1 MEADNGG
8 RGDSGRIGTVHLK
21 EKEGLS
27 PDEKIILQAQEC
39 LKDFKDREF
48 DNIDRAEEAIRFRSG
63 EQWPDE
69 IKRERENQPGGAKP
83 VPVLDKTNQYVRQ
96 IVNEERQNRAA
107 IRIRPVDDKGD
118 KKVAEVFTGIIRHIE
133 DASQAIEAYTCGG
146 EHAIDGGF
154 GYWRILTEYDGD
166 MSFDQEIRIKRVPNR
181 FSVALGRHADPDGA
195 DCKEGLI
202 WEDVDRK
209 VFEKLY
215 PNAKPVSFEE
225 PTDWAGKDTIRVAEY
240 MRIEERDAVIYQL
253 EDGSVSET
261 NDGTAIQ
268 ERDTTINTVKWYK
281 VTKEEILERG
291 DMLGSYIPI
300 IKVVGNELI
309 MPDGQIRL
317 SGVIEQAM
325 DPQRLH
331 NYAHAGFIEH
341 VALAPRAPWV
351 AEEGQIENYED
362 DYRKANRQ
370 NIAVLKYK
378 SVSEDGRPLPPP
390 SRTPPPGIPPGWDKM
405 LQNTEHGV
413 EASFGMYGPTVGAKS
428 QEKSGIALQEQKVQG
443 MVGNFHFPDNLARS
457 IQHTGK
463 ILLEWIPKV
472 YDTERVARILGEDG
486 EADMRYLD
494 PNQEQAIAPRL
505 DEYGQE
511 IGSIYN
517 LNVGKYDV
525 TVSTGPSYTAKRQEA
540 AEQQIAL
547 LQGNPELMQSIG
559 DLVMRNM
566 DFPGADKIADRLKTL
581 LPPQIQEMEESED
594 KQPVDPKIK
603 AMMQQMEQ
611 AGVALEE
618 RSEELVEAEKE
629 VETQATEV
637 NADKAQLAIQKQEI
651 EAAKK
656 ILTAE
661 VKMAKYEARIQQL
674 ELEKQ
679 AEQLKQEL
687 GQLSESEEG
696 ESEEKEEKLEQV
708 NASISQLGQILER
721 MSQTPQV
728 PQNLVVNVDAKGPT
742 TKEFT
747 FTKSD
752 GSQVTGQSKEIPD
765 GV

>member
-1 MEADNGG
+1 ME
-8 RGDSGRIGTVHLK
+8 
-21 EKEGLS
+21 EKEGLT

-39 LKDFKDREF
+39 LKQFKERES

-63 EQWPDE
+63 EQWPEE
-69 IKRERENQPGGAKP
+69 IKRDRENQPGGAKP

-166 MSFDQEIRIKRVPNR
+166 MSFDQEIRIKRIPNR

-202 WEDVDRK
+202 WEDINRE
-209 VFEKLY
+209 VFKNLY
-215 PNAKPVSFEE
+215 PDAKPVSFEE

-240 MRIEERDAVIYQL
+240 MRIEEKDAVIYQM

-261 NDGTAIQ
+261 NDGTAVQ
-268 ERDTTINTVKWYK
+268 ERDTKIKTVKWYK
-281 VTKEEILERG
+281 VTKEEILEQQ

-300 IKVVGNELI
+300 IKVVGNELV
-309 MPDGQIRL
+309 MPDGQVRL
-317 SGVIEQAM
+317 SGVIEAAM

-351 AEEGQIENYED
+351 AEEGQIEGYEN
-362 DYRKANRQ
+362 DYKMANRQ
-370 NIAVLKYK
+370 NIGVLKYK
-378 SVSEDGRPLPPP
+378 NVSEDGKPLPPP

-428 QEKSGIALQEQKVQG
+428 QEKSGIALQEQKSQG

-463 ILLEWIPKV
+463 ILLEWIPKI

-486 EADMRYLD
+486 EADMRFLN
-494 PNQEQAIAPRL
+494 PNQEQAVAPRL

-540 AEQQIAL
+540 AENQIAL
-547 LQGNPELMQSIG
+547 IQAQPELMQIIG
-559 DLVMRNM
+559 DILMRNM
-566 DFPGADKIADRLKTL
+566 DFPGSEQIADRLKTL

-594 KQPVDPKIK
+594 KQPMDPKIK

-611 AGVALEE
+611 AGMALEQ
-618 RSEELVEAEKE
+618 RSQELVEAEKE
-629 VETQATEV
+629 VETQASEV

-651 EAAKK
+651 EAARK
-656 ILTAE
+656 ILTSE
-661 VKMAKYEARIQQL
+661 VKMAQYEARIKQL
-674 ELEKQ
+674 ELQAQ
-679 AEQLKQEL
+679 AEKLRQEL
-687 GQLSESEEG
+687 SQLSDNEEG
-696 ESEEKEEKLEQV
+696 EEKEEKLEQV
-708 NASISQLGQILER
+708 NESISQLGQILER
-721 MSQTPQV
+721 MSQAPQV
-728 PQNLVVNVDAKGPT
+728 PQTLVLKVDAKGGPV
-742 TKEFT
+742 KKVFEFT
-747 FTKSD
+747 KPDGTKLT
-752 GSQVTGQSKEIPD
+752 GESQEIPD
-765 GV
+765 EIPQA